1 MLPSI
6 KTSCEE
12 AAMTA
17 VANAIY
23 AASEEE
29 AVKIMENCR
38 QELVD
43 YGIDELTEY
52 YQTQYKANLEKWGK

>member
-1 MLPSI
+1 
-6 KTSCEE
+6 
-12 AAMTA
+12 MTA